1 MAALFIIIVI
11 LAGAVIGLVFYYRE
25 KPKEMQKEIDRL
37 RKSNVSEGRNF
48 EQIEHRIETIRA
60 QIAEKK
66 KQIKPGDIKSKE
78 LQNILEDI
86 ENQLK
91 DIVDSLF
98 SEKQS

>member
-1 MAALFIIIVI
+1 MAALFVIIVI

-37 RKSNVSEGRNF
+37 RKSIVSEGKNF
-48 EQIEHRIETIRA
+48 EQIEYRIESIRTK
-60 QIAEKK
+60 IAEKK
-66 KQIKPGDIKSKE
+66 KSEKSGTIKGKK
-78 LQNILEDI
+78 LQSFFEDI

-91 DIVDSLF
+91 DIIDSLY